1 MEKLPRGE
9 QTSAEIDTFMKWLP
23 WVTRY
28 TQARYR
34 LNVTGL
40 EDIPDGP
47 VMFAANH
54 VRFDDTLII
63 MQLLANYRK
72 RPVRAAAKLGYF
84 EGKGIN
90 DKGLVGRTIQKLVE
104 DTRQIPVDRENSE
117 TAAFM
122 MAREF
127 RDVFQNRKEDAV
139 IHWEGTRPKDGL
151 IYDAQAGP
159 VRFAMQNKASLVPVA
174 IDYEK
179 HRIGRTEANVTF
191 LPALIPPDYGIAY
204 SHHFYLPNSLADALG
219 RRALKPA
226 EHAAMISENM
236 VESVAQLLGRE
247 RSHELINFDD
257 RQDVRRVAEQKGLE
271 LL

>member
-9 QTSAEIDTFMKWLP
+9 QNSIENDTFMKWLP
-23 WVTRY
+23 WVTKY
-28 TQARYR
+28 TQARYK
-34 LNVTGL
+34 LNVEGL
-40 EDIPDGP
+40 DSIPDGP

-54 VRFDDTLII
+54 RRFDDTLII

-72 RPVRAAAKLGYF
+72 APVRAAAKLGYF

-90 DKGLVGRTIQKLVE
+90 DKGLLGRTIQKLVE

-117 TAAFM
+117 TAAFL

-174 IDYEK
+174 IDYTT
-179 HRIGRTEANVTF
+179 HHIGRTEANVTF
-191 LPALIPPDYGIAY
+191 LPALNPPDYGIEY
-204 SHHFYLPNSLADALG
+204 SHHFYLPNSVADALG

-226 EHAAMISENM
+226 EHAAMVSENM
-236 VESVAQLLGRE
+236 VEAVAQLLGRE
-247 RSHELINFDD
+247 RSHELINFND
-257 RQDVRRVAEQKGLE
+257 RQDVKRVAERKGLE